1 MDSDQI
7 RLLYQHDQDLYR
19 GNGKPGLTQR
29 AAAVENRLDLI
40 EAREKEK
47 NAQAGRIELAVYV
60 AVIAAI
66 ANFIAGR
73 LGH

>member
-1 MDSDQI
+1 MESEQT
-7 RLLYQHDQDLYR
+7 RMLYRHDQDLYR
-19 GNGKPGLTQR
+19 GNGKPGITQR
-29 AAAVENRLDLI
+29 MAAVENSVLKL
-40 EAREKEK
+40 EEREEK
-47 NAQAGRIELAVYV
+47 KDAQAGRIELAVYV